1 MAEEQNNDAPSPAP
15 EAAPAA
21 EAPASAVA
29 EAPAAPAEAA
39 PEKTAPAGNN
49 DRRGG
54 DRRGGG
60 RGGDRRGGGR
70 GGDRRG
76 GRGPR
81 DQREDDGLSEKVI
94 FINRSTKVVKG
105 GRRFGFSALVVV
117 GDKEGKVGLGVGKAR
132 EVITAIQKG
141 NEVARRNM
149 EKISLAGPTLPH
161 EVYSV
166 FDGARVLLRPASPGT
181 GIIAGKA
188 VRAVLESAGVRDVLS
203 KSLGSNNPSNVAKA
217 TLQAL
222 QRLRLREEVFAGRD
236 KE

>member
-1 MAEEQNNDAPSPAP
+1 VAEEQNNDAPSPTP
-15 EAAPAA
+15 EAAPTA
-21 EAPASAVA
+21 EVPAPAVA
-29 EAPAAPAEAA
+29 EAPVATAEAA

-54 DRRGGG
+54 DRRGGDR
-60 RGGDRRGGGR
+60 RGGDRRGGG
-70 GGDRRG
+70 RRG

-132 EVITAIQKG
+132 EVITSIQKG

-149 EKISLAGPTLPH
+149 KSISLAGPTLPH

>member
-1 MAEEQNNDAPSPAP
+1 MAEEQNNDAPSPTP
-15 EAAPAA
+15 EAAPTA
-21 EAPASAVA
+21 EVPAPAVA
-29 EAPAAPAEAA
+29 EAPVATAEAA

-49 DRRGG
+49 DR
-54 DRRGGG
+54 

-132 EVITAIQKG
+132 EVITSIQKG

-149 EKISLAGPTLPH
+149 ESISLAGPTLPH